1 MMYKA
6 NPGISGTYAIG
17 MGEDIIGRKIGFSEA
32 VARSIM
38 PMTLETAYE
47 TWQATEGNV
56 AATLAATAVSASGV
70 GVQVYE
76 DKKKRKAKLRKVD

>member
-1 MMYKA
+1 
-6 NPGISGTYAIG
+6 
-17 MGEDIIGRKIGFSEA
+17 MGEDIIGRKIGFVEA
-32 VARSIM
+32 VARSIT

-47 TWQATEGNV
+47 TWQATEGNA
-56 AATLAATAVSASGV
+56 AATLAATAASASGV